1 MSTKTCDRRTAQ
13 RLGAQCGLILLGCVL
28 AIASVPPVLMWASRP
43 GPELGPFGIWEYL
56 KMWAAALSILAGV
69 LAVPIGIGAVLGAL
83 RGDIS
88 GQIGAALDLAKDI
101 LFLAALV
108 TFPILIGYLVITHF
122 GAAIATWVSTYMPY
136 IAPVVGILALAA
148 VLFAG
153 GGALIGRL
161 VARRRG

>member
-28 AIASVPPVLMWASRP
+28 AMASVIPVLMWATRP
-43 GPELGPFGIWEYL
+43 GPDLSPFGIWGSL
-56 KMWAAALSILAGV
+56 KVWASALSILAGI
-69 LAVPIGIGAVLGAL
+69 LAVPVGIGAVLGAL
-83 RGDIS
+83 RGDIP

-101 LFLAALV
+101 IFVAALV
-108 TFPILIGYLVITHF
+108 AGVVLIGYLVVTRF
-122 GAAIATWVSTYMPY
+122 GAEIATWVSTYLPP
-136 IAPVVGILALAA
+136 IALVVGILALAA

-161 VARRRG
+161 VARRHG

>member
-43 GPELGPFGIWEYL
+43 GPDLGPFGIWEYL
-56 KMWAAALSILAGV
+56 RMWASALSILAGV

-101 LFLAALV
+101 IFVTALV
-108 TFPILIGYLVITHF
+108 AGLVLIGYLVVTRF
-122 GAAIATWVSTYMPY
+122 GAAIATWASTYMPT
-136 IAPVVGILALAA
+136 IALVVGILTLAV

-161 VARRRG
+161 VARRHG

>member
-1 MSTKTCDRRTAQ
+1 MSTKTCDRRTAR

-43 GPELGPFGIWEYL
+43 GPDLGLFGIWGALEA
-56 KMWAAALSILAGV
+56 WASALSILAGV

-83 RGDIS
+83 RGDIL
-88 GQIGAALDLAKDI
+88 GQIGAALGLAKDI
-101 LFLAALV
+101 LFVIGLVAALV
-108 TFPILIGYLVITHF
+108 LIGYLVVTRF
-122 GAAIATWVSTYMPY
+122 GAEIATWVSTYLPP
-136 IAPVVGILALAA
+136 IALVVGILTLAA

-161 VARRRG
+161 VARRHG

>member
-28 AIASVPPVLMWASRP
+28 AVASVPPVLMWATRP
-43 GPELGPFGIWEYL
+43 GPDLGPLGIWGALEA
-56 KMWAAALSILAGV
+56 WASALSILAGV

-83 RGDIS
+83 RGDIL
-88 GQIGAALDLAKDI
+88 GQIRATLGLARDI
-101 LFLAALV
+101 LFVAALA
-108 TFPILIGYLVITHF
+108 TFPVLIGYLVVTRF
-122 GAAIATWVSTYMPY
+122 GAAIATWGSTYLPP
-136 IAPVVGILALAA
+136 IALVVGILTLAA

-161 VARRRG
+161 VARRHG